1 MTTTPRATTTQ
12 PPPGRGNG
20 QPPRRSKPKCGQVST
35 ATENIIVDDEFE
47 ALIPPLS
54 EEEFAGLEKSLLN
67 DGCRDRLVVWR
78 GHNLLLDGHHR
89 KKICGKH
96 GIPFGVVEV
105 NLPDRDAA
113 HVWIIRNQFSRRN
126 LSTFQR
132 CELALKLEPLI
143 AKQAKRNQVEAG
155 KRYGKGLQNSAK
167 AFEPVDTRKEVARAA
182 NVSGDTIAK
191 VKVIDAKADET
202 AKAKLRTG
210 ETTIHREFKRITDA
224 ERKAEQIEAVQ
235 SAALPAGKFHVIVAD
250 PPWSYNNRPDDVTHR
265 GRCPYPPMTVD
276 AITALPVGTL
286 AHDDCILWLWVTN
299 AHIAEGHA
307 VAEAWGFTVKTI
319 LTWGKST
326 MGLGDWLRG
335 QTEHCLMC
343 VKGRPVVNL
352 TNQTTLLHGAVR
364 EHSRK
369 PVEFYR
375 LVEALCPGTKVE
387 LFARQE
393 REGWKSHGT
402 ERGLFST
409 EGPGA

>member
-1 MTTTPRATTTQ
+1 M
-12 PPPGRGNG
+12 
-20 QPPRRSKPKCGQVST
+20 ST
-35 ATENIIVDDEFE
+35 ILSSNITIDNEFE
-47 ALIPPLS
+47 GLIPPLS

-96 GIPFGVVEV
+96 GIPFDVVEV

-113 HVWIIRNQFSRRN
+113 HVWIVRNQFSRRN
-126 LSTFQR
+126 LSAYQR
-132 CELALKLEPLI
+132 CELALRLEPLI
-143 AKQAKRNQVEAG
+143 AKQAKRNQIQAG
-155 KRYGKGLQNSAK
+155 RRNGKGCQNSDK
-167 AFEPVDTRKEVARAA
+167 AIEPIDTKKEVAKAA
-182 NVSGDTIAK
+182 NVSHDTLAK
-191 VKVIDAKADET
+191 VKVIDAHADET
-202 AKAKLRTG
+202 AKAKLRAGT
-210 ETTIHREFKRITDA
+210 TTIHREFKRIVDA

-235 SAALPAGKFHVIVAD
+235 AATLPDGKYHVIVAD
-250 PPWSYNNRPDDVTHR
+250 PPWSYHNRPDDPTHR
-265 GRCPYPPMTVD
+265 GRCPYPSMTVD
-276 AITALPVGTL
+276 AIKDLPVGEL

-299 AHIAEGHA
+299 AHIVEGHT

-352 TNQTTLLHGAVR
+352 TNQTTLLCGAVR

-369 PVEFYR
+369 PKAFYR
-375 LVEALCPGTKVE
+375 LVEVLCPGTKAE
-387 LFARQE
+387 LFARE
-393 REGWKSHGT
+393 DRGGWTAHGAET
-402 ERGLFST
+402 GLFST
-409 EGPGA
+409 EGASSCETSYLPPKHTMAYAILNRPKIDSQKPV